1 MLNVTLNWTP
11 EPKVLMQ
18 LMEVATEDCA
28 TLEQVLEDAIELYL
42 EMKLGQPLS
51 VENDPMVG
59 LFSGS
64 PDLSEQTE
72 TGFDFESDC
81 GVGVP
86 CQS

>member
-72 TGFDFESDC
+72 TSFDLGSDC

>member
-1 MLNVTLNWTP
+1 V
-11 EPKVLMQ
+11 
-18 LMEVATEDCA
+18 
-28 TLEQVLEDAIELYL
+28 EDAIELYL

-72 TGFDFESDC
+72 TDRQKTGYGRVSSLNSTYKANFCPVLRSKI
-81 GVGVP
+81 
-86 CQS
+86 